1 MGASMRRAAVG
12 VVAAALLAGCSLTDT
27 PEQEPEHL
35 TPASVEDLVHGCG
48 DIRSG
53 FPGAAKYEGGG
64 PHPIVIFARDLVS
77 DDDHNGKGPRPYWE
91 LANSDTFDEV
101 MAPPDSPRDA
111 ALLAC
116 GTSLPGDEQLNVCTY
131 GSFNSITDRYDTE
144 LPLYS
149 QLYTFTVYELRT
161 GRVVDTVNLESQ
173 RTEPLS
179 ACPGLIEGGTRVY
192 AKAHETELDAL
203 FKDLV
208 TGPAT

>member
-1 MGASMRRAAVG
+1 MGASMRGVAAG
-12 VVAAALLAGCSLTDT
+12 VVAAALLAGCSLTGT
-27 PEQEPEHL
+27 PEQEPDHL
-35 TPASVEDLVHGCG
+35 APTSVEDLVHGCG

-53 FPGAAKYEGGG
+53 YPGAAKYEGDG
-64 PHPIVIFARDLVS
+64 PHPIVIFAEDLVS
-77 DDDHNGKGPRPYWE
+77 DDNLNGKGSPPDIE

-101 MAPPDSPRDA
+101 MAPPDSPRDV

-116 GTSLPGDEQLNVCTY
+116 GTSVPGDEQLNVCTY

-161 GRVVDTVNLESQ
+161 GRVVDTLHLESQ
-173 RTEPLS
+173 RTEQMS
-179 ACPGLIEGGTRVY
+179 ACPGLIEGGTKVY
-192 AKAHETELDAL
+192 AKAHTSELDGL

-208 TGPAT
+208 TGPAS